1 MMASNFFLS
10 ISAQIQPGPPQR
22 LWEAAAPGALGD
34 ADQDIPTITPY
45 LVSEDQRAASHAGVI
60 IFPGGGYGGLA
71 GHEGQDYA
79 QWFNQQGIS
88 AFVVKYRLGTH
99 GYRHPVMLQDAARAV
114 RFVRHHATK
123 FHVNASRIGIIGSS
137 AGGHLSSTLLTHF
150 DNGSPD
156 SDDPMEKLSS
166 RPDFGILC
174 YPVITMGPET
184 HQGSKNNLLGKDPDP
199 SLVWYLSNEK
209 QVSPQTPPL
218 FSLAHCR
225 GQSGFSS
232 EFHRI
237 RLSPRRCQ
245 RAIRPAHLSKR
256 SPWHRTPGKIS
267 FRKPPPMGHGF
278 TLLAQGKWLALKN
291 NRQTVSLRFVA
302 MGHSHNQATQHPASH
317 CHSNHLTGIIE
328 NVNHTSWLT
337 LEYNSALSLS
347 FSDH

>member
-1 MMASNFFLS
+1 MGYHGSNLTTGVESSDTASIMLTSSTTQSPDHLSTPKTGIVRLVFVTAMMASNFFLS

-45 LVSEDQRAASHAGVI
+45 LVPEDQRAASHAGVI

-88 AFVVKYRLGTH
+88 AFVIKYRLGTH

-114 RFVRHHATK
+114 RFVRHHATT

-156 SDDPMEKLSS
+156 SEDPLEKLSS

-209 QVSPQTPPL
+209 QVSPQTPPCFL
-218 FSLAHCR
+218 WHTAEDKAVLVQNSIAFASALAAANVPFDLHIYQKGR
-225 GQSGFSS
+225 HGIGLQAKFPF
-232 EFHRI
+232 ENPH
-237 RLSPRRCQ
+237 
-245 RAIRPAHLSKR
+245 
-256 SPWHRTPGKIS
+256 PWATD
-267 FRKPPPMGHGF
+267 
-278 TLLAQGKWLALKN
+278 
-291 NRQTVSLRFVA
+291 LRFW
-302 MGHSHNQATQHPASH
+302 
-317 CHSNHLTGIIE
+317 LKE
-328 NVNHTSWLT
+328 NGWL
-337 LEYNSALSLS
+337 
-347 FSDH
+347 

>member
-1 MMASNFFLS
+1 MFTSSSTQPLNQNRPPGAGIVRLLFVSAMMASNILLS
-10 ISAQIQPGPPQR
+10 ISAQIQPGPAQR

-45 LVSEDQRAASHAGVI
+45 LVPDDQSAASKAGII

-114 RFVRHHATK
+114 RYVRHHSTTFK
-123 FHVNASRIGIIGSS
+123 VNPSHIGIIGSS

-150 DNGSPD
+150 DNGS
-156 SDDPMEKLSS
+156 SESEDPIEKLSS

-199 SLVWYLSNEK
+199 SLVWYLSNDR
-209 QVSPQTPPL
+209 QVSPQTPPCFVWHTAEDKAVL
-218 FSLAHCR
+218 VQNSIAFASALAAANVPFDLHIYQKGR
-225 GQSGFSS
+225 HGIGLQSKFPF
-232 EFHRI
+232 EN
-237 RLSPRRCQ
+237 
-245 RAIRPAHLSKR
+245 AH
-256 SPWHRTPGKIS
+256 PWATD
-267 FRKPPPMGHGF
+267 
-278 TLLAQGKWLALKN
+278 
-291 NRQTVSLRFVA
+291 LRFW
-302 MGHSHNQATQHPASH
+302 
-317 CHSNHLTGIIE
+317 LKE
-328 NVNHTSWLT
+328 NGWL
-337 LEYNSALSLS
+337 
-347 FSDH
+347 